1 MKIWDNRQ
9 NIDID
14 QSFRSY
20 LFRIAEN
27 KAYDFFRK
35 AARDKKLQAQVL
47 VAATEHYEHIESMLF
62 NKENL
67 AILNGAIE
75 SLPSQRQQVFRL
87 CKLERKSYQEV
98 SELLGIS
105 TSTVSD
111 HIVKA
116 TRSVKEYL
124 FANLKSTILVA
135 SLSLLLF

>member
-35 AARDKKLQAQVL
+35 AARDKKLQAQVP

-98 SELLGIS
+98 SELFGIS

-116 TRSVKEYL
+116 TRSSKNTYL
-124 FANLKSTILVA
+124 LT
-135 SLSLLLF
+135 LSRQY

>member
-1 MKIWDNRQ
+1 VKIWDNRQ

-135 SLSLLLF
+135 SLSLL

>member
-1 MKIWDNRQ
+1 VKIWDNRQ